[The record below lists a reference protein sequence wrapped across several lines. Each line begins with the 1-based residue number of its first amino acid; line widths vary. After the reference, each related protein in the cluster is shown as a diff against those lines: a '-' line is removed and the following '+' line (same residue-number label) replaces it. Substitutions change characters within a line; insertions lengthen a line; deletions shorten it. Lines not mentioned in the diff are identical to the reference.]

1 MNKVTVTK
9 VEMNAI
15 SLVRDSQASDLDF
28 VLNHSRQEMHKGVRE
43 PLNFMS
49 LEQIVLAWHG
59 YAEVEPDFVGFEE
72 AMRALKNGID
82 TYYHNEYETMRVYAK
97 VAKEHELMHLEV
109 NRVGLLNLVFEGKW
123 SIEREGDK
131 K

>member
-1 MNKVTVTK
+1 MNKVTVTRK
-9 VEMNAI
+9 QMDAI
-15 SLVRDSQASDLDF
+15 EVCMDNKET
-28 VLNHSRQEMHKGVRE
+28 LNGTVSFARVKAFGGSCVCINNMTV
-43 PLNFMS
+43 
-49 LEQIVLAWHG
+49 EQIVLAWHG
-59 YAEVEPDFVGFEE
+59 YAEVGPDFVDFEE